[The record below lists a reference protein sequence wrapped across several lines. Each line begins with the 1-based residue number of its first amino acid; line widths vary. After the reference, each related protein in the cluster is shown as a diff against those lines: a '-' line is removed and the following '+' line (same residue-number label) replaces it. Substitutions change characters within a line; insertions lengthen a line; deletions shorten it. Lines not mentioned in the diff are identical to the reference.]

1 MAMEHAVTPT
11 SYMPD
16 APTRLSHGWF
26 RRSTVYSIQAPAGNT
41 SPMKNKPVSLHRH
54 DEVEAQRGARRQ
66 QRGTRAKNIVGIVG
80 GPVAEL
86 AL

>member
-1 MAMEHAVTPT
+1 MVPT
-11 SYMPD
+11 QYCVFDP
-16 APTRLSHGWF
+16 G
-26 RRSTVYSIQAPAGNT
+26 T
-41 SPMKNKPVSLHRH
+41 SREYEPNENKPVALHRH